1 MKKLQSNILNMA
13 LMLTVIA
20 IVAAGLLAWVNNVTS
35 GPIEE
40 INNLAIENG
49 IKSVILGDR
58 DIQFTV
64 DPPVERDGFVFHS
77 VNDMNGNLIG
87 TAVESTDRNGFGGA
101 LKVMVG
107 FDPEGVIL
115 GYTVLEHSETPGLG
129 AQADDWFRQASAEA
143 KEQSGVADVIL
154 GAPGNPG
161 NHNIIGLNPGNNL
174 LTVSKD
180 GGEVDAITASTITSR
195 AFLRSVNAAYK
206 AVFGYTAAD
215 GVSGASSQN

>member
-115 GYTVLEHSETPGLG
+115 GYTVLEHSETPWHLHPSHSSK
-129 AQADDWFRQASAEA
+129 FR
-143 KEQSGVADVIL
+143 
-154 GAPGNPG
+154 P
-161 NHNIIGLNPGNNL
+161 
-174 LTVSKD
+174 
-180 GGEVDAITASTITSR
+180 
-195 AFLRSVNAAYK
+195 LRIP
-206 AVFGYTAAD
+206 
-215 GVSGASSQN
+215 